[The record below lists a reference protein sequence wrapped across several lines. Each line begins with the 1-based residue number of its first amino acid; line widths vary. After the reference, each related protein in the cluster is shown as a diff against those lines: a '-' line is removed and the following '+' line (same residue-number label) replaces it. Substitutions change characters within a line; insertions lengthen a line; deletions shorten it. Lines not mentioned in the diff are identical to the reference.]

1 MEGRAIGPSSGVLAL
16 WVRGWQS
23 SCSPPLIPAS
33 PHPPSR
39 PWGRGSLV
47 SRVGWA
53 GPSQEGMRGGRA
65 GALGSHPTVTP
76 SHFHWM
82 MARVG
87 RVPGTHLVSAGFV
100 TSLGGRTHTLS
111 GRRAQAVP

>member
-1 MEGRAIGPSSGVLAL
+1 MEGRGTGPRSGVLAL

-23 SCSPPLIPAS
+23 SCSSPPIPAS
-33 PHPPSR
+33 SHPPSR

-47 SRVGWA
+47 SRVVRA
-53 GPSQEGMRGGRA
+53 RPSQEGMRGGRA

-76 SHFHWM
+76 PHFHQT

-87 RVPGTHLVSAGFV
+87 RAPGTHLVSDGFV
-100 TSLGGRTHTLS
+100 TSLGGRTHTLP